1 VYPFLSIKNKTKK
14 RQWLAI
20 SCGKTAGW
28 AAGVVN
34 NGLLMLVNGYTVFMP
49 SARVQNSV
57 VGTPNHVAQKTIL
70 KFVLL

>member
-34 NGLLMLVNGYTVFMP
+34 NGLLMLVNG
-49 SARVQNSV
+49 
-57 VGTPNHVAQKTIL
+57 
-70 KFVLL
+70 